1 MFCFVFPVP
10 PNSSILGFWGF
21 LTSFMEILTSTVLAI
36 FTGEL
41 EKQQKAGQE
50 TNTGNGGLGD

>member
-1 MFCFVFPVP
+1 MFCFVLPIP

-21 LTSFMEILTSTVLAI
+21 LTYFMEILTSTVLAI

-41 EKQQKAGQE
+41 EKQKSGQDA
-50 TNTGNGGLGD
+50 NMGNGCLGD